1 MQSHPKKTRSSKNK
15 QSRGQRSGGR
25 TALPKKA
32 PTVKVKRGAKPRALP
47 VQQAEGC
54 GEFLSLL
61 WARISQSELEGLNQ
75 RSHPAGRPTHVLPRW
90 QLVAGILFHYTLS
103 LAGTLGQ
110 HLGILFSIDMAE
122 SSLSERRQA
131 LPFEIFEELLKRV
144 LRPIAKMKNKGQAY
158 YREWRLV
165 AIDGLGFSLPNNK
178 SIQQSG
184 CRKGGNQHGQA
195 GFAKLNN
202 AVLLELV
209 MHNPLA
215 AALGRNGESEWK
227 LAQRLIQQVPSNSL
241 LLADRLYGCGAFV
254 ASLLENFKGSGSH
267 FLLRVKNALKAR
279 LLKNLSDGSQLVEVQ
294 ALEPGNT
301 HRVAATVTVREIR
314 ATIQRRGCRP
324 VSLRLWT
331 SLLDPHKAPA
341 GELVRL
347 FTQRWEHELYFRE
360 LKSSLG
366 VNDLLRSQTIETAA
380 QEVAAMII
388 GSSLVA
394 HERAKLKTGEVLQHR
409 ISLIKTREILQPLWL
424 TLLLG
429 ADILS
434 EDQKQQ
440 LCERFYRQAAK
451 HSMAKK
457 RCRSCPRVMRQP
469 RQQFPRKRNQKSSTA
484 PLSIELVRNFL

>member
-1 MQSHPKKTRSSKNK
+1 MQLHPNKKRFSKNK
-15 QSRGQRSGGR
+15 SSRRQHSGARS
-25 TALPKKA
+25 TLLKKA
-32 PTVKVKRGAKPRALP
+32 PTIKVKRAATTRALS
-47 VQQAEGC
+47 VEQAEDC
-54 GEFLSLL
+54 GGFLSLL
-61 WARISQSELEGLNQ
+61 GERISQSELEGLNQ
-75 RSHPAGRPTHVLPRW
+75 RNHPAGRPTYVLPRW
-90 QLVAGILFHYTLS
+90 QLVVGVLFRYTLS

-110 HLGILFSIDMAE
+110 HLWILFSIDMAE

-131 LPFEIFEELLKRV
+131 LPFEVFDELLKRV
-144 LRPIAKMKNKGQAY
+144 LRPIEKMENKGQACY
-158 YREWRLV
+158 KGWRLV
-165 AIDGLGFSLPNNK
+165 AIDGVGFSLPNTE
-178 SIQQSG
+178 SIQQSS

-195 GFAKLNN
+195 GFAKLNC

-227 LAQRLIQQVPSNSL
+227 LAQRLIQQVPAGSL
-241 LLADRLYGCGAFV
+241 LLCDRLYGCGAFV
-254 ASLLENFKGSGSH
+254 ASLLENFKGSDSH
-267 FLLRVKNALKAR
+267 FLLRVKDGLKAR
-279 LLKNLSDGSQLVEVQ
+279 PLKNLSDGSQIVEVQ
-294 ALEPGNT
+294 ALEPGDT

-314 ATIQRRGCRP
+314 ATIKRRGFPP

-331 SLLDPHKAPA
+331 SLLDPRKAPA
-341 GELVRL
+341 DELVRL
-347 FTQRWEHELYFRE
+347 FPQRWEQELYFRE
-360 LKSSLG
+360 LKSNLG
-366 VNDLLRSQTIETAA
+366 VNDLLHSQTIETAA
-380 QEVAAMII
+380 QEVAALII

-409 ISLIKTREILQPLWL
+409 ISFIKTWEILEPLWL

-440 LCERFYRQAAK
+440 LCERFYRLAAK

-457 RCRSCPRVMRQP
+457 RCRTCPRVMRQP

-484 PLSIELVRNFL
+484 PLSIKLARNFL